1 MRRLVAVGALGGSGT
16 RVVAQILMQL
26 GVDLGGVLNQP
37 NDNLIFTA
45 LFKSPTWYKVSN
57 KKDFRRRLRIFDR
70 FMSGQALS
78 MSDKYELLKS
88 SFLNRTI
95 GRDYSFYYKVFLK
108 RRDARRSDFW
118 GWKEPNTQ
126 LYLEEINDFYPDI
139 KYIHVLRNGLDMAF
153 SKNIYQLKNWG
164 FKYNIFIND
173 LEDDQEI
180 SIKQLDYWIQS
191 TKEVLSKRYKLH
203 DRFYLLNYTDFCL
216 DPEKEIDQLITFLQI
231 NVNNKEQDKL
241 IELVKTPSSFDRYK
255 SKDISFFREDQ
266 LEFVEEMGFSID

>member
-1 MRRLVAVGALGGSGT
+1 MQRLVAVGALGGSGT

-108 RRDARRSDFW
+108 S
-118 GWKEPNTQ
+118 
-126 LYLEEINDFYPDI
+126 L
-139 KYIHVLRNGLDMAF
+139 
-153 SKNIYQLKNWG
+153 
-164 FKYNIFIND
+164 
-173 LEDDQEI
+173 
-180 SIKQLDYWIQS
+180 
-191 TKEVLSKRYKLH
+191 
-203 DRFYLLNYTDFCL
+203 
-216 DPEKEIDQLITFLQI
+216 
-231 NVNNKEQDKL
+231 
-241 IELVKTPSSFDRYK
+241 
-255 SKDISFFREDQ
+255 
-266 LEFVEEMGFSID
+266 